1 MVVLHLPFFILKL
14 PPEVLNAVEIL
25 SLISGVGYAVLAAR
39 RNRLCWIAGAV
50 SSACAA
56 VAYGARG
63 LPMQSGLQVFFVG
76 MAFYGWLSWTRSA
89 ATGELPVGLWPLPYH
104 LAGALLVALLSFGSA
119 SFLVANTDA
128 AAWPRLDSLTTWFSL
143 LATWLTARGRLE
155 SWLYW
160 IVIDLVL
167 VFLSY
172 KQGSMPMALL
182 NFLFIAI
189 AIGGFIAWRRRFQ
202 AQTQAQAVPA

>member
-1 MVVLHLPFFILKL
+1 VVVFHLNL
-14 PPEVLNAVEIL
+14 PSEVLDNIERL
-25 SLISGVGYAVLAAR
+25 SLVTGVGYAVLAAR

-76 MAFYGWLSWTRSA
+76 MALYGWLSWTRSA
-89 ATGELPVGLWPLPYH
+89 ATGELPVGLWPLPFH
-104 LAGALLVALLSFGSA
+104 LGAAVVITLLSLGSA
-119 SFLVANTDA
+119 SLLVANTDV

-143 LATWLTARGRLE
+143 LATWLVARGRLE
-155 SWLYW
+155 NWLYW
-160 IVIDLVL
+160 IVIDMVL

-182 NFLFIAI
+182 NLLFIAI

-202 AQTQAQAVPA
+202 AQNQAQAVPA

>member
-1 MVVLHLPFFILKL
+1 LKL
-14 PPEVLNAVEIL
+14 PAEVLTALEIL
-25 SLISGVGYAVLAAR
+25 SLVTGVGYAVLAAR

-56 VAYGARG
+56 VAYGSRG

-76 MAFYGWLSWTRSA
+76 MALYGWLSWTRSA
-89 ATGELPVGLWPLPYH
+89 ATGELPVGVWPLPYH
-104 LAGALLVALLSFGSA
+104 LGAALLITLLSLGSA
-119 SFLVANTDA
+119 SVLAANTDA

-143 LATWLTARGRLE
+143 LATWLAARGRLE
-155 SWLYW
+155 NWLYW

-189 AIGGFIAWRRRFQ
+189 AVGGFIAWRRRFQ
-202 AQTQAQAVPA
+202 AHAQAVPA

>member
-1 MVVLHLPFFILKL
+1 MVPV
-14 PPEVLNAVEIL
+14 EVLNALEVL
-25 SLISGVGYAVLAAR
+25 SLITGVGYAVLAAR
-39 RNRLCWIAGAV
+39 RNRLCWITGAV

-76 MAFYGWLSWTRSA
+76 MALYGWLSWTRSA
-89 ATGELPVGLWPLPYH
+89 ATGELPVGLWPLPFH
-104 LAGALLVALLSFGSA
+104 IGAALLITLLSLGSA
-119 SFLVANTDA
+119 TLLVANTDA
-128 AAWPRLDSLTTWFSL
+128 AAWPRLDSLTTGFSL
-143 LATWLTARGRLE
+143 LATWLAARGRLE
-155 SWLYW
+155 NWLYW
-160 IVIDLVL
+160 IVIDVIL

-182 NFLFIAI
+182 NLLFIAI

-202 AQTQAQAVPA
+202 AQNLAQAVPA

>member
-1 MVVLHLPFFILKL
+1 MVVFHLNL
-14 PPEVLNAVEIL
+14 PSAVLNAIEIL
-25 SLISGVGYAVLAAR
+25 SLLTGVGYAVLAAR

-56 VAYGARG
+56 VAYGSRG

-76 MAFYGWLSWTRSA
+76 MALYGWLSWTRSA
-89 ATGELPVGLWPLPYH
+89 AAGELPVGTWPLPFH
-104 LAGALLVALLSFGSA
+104 LGAALVVTLVSLGTASLLE
-119 SFLVANTDA
+119 ANTDA

-143 LATWLTARGRLE
+143 LATWLVARGRLE
-155 SWLYW
+155 NWLYW

-182 NFLFIAI
+182 NLLFIAI
-189 AIGGFIAWRRRFQ
+189 AIGGFVAWRRRL
-202 AQTQAQAVPA
+202 QTQLQAVPA